1 MHRRKRLRARRAG
14 LALALLM
21 VALACGQATQSA
33 EPSPAPASLRDDH
46 VDEASLATVS
56 LTPEATRRLG
66 VETVS
71 AEVRML
77 ESPRRLAG
85 EVIPPPGRTVT
96 IAAPLAGLV
105 DADDLPLPGDQVA
118 ADQVLA
124 RLVPIATVDRD
135 LRAQAKSGIATAR
148 ARLTAGE
155 SRARR
160 AEALIVTGAGSER
173 AAEDARVERDVAAA
187 ELEAARARLRMIE
200 RAPLSSDVAWRL
212 KAPFAAVVRQ
222 VLVADGQS
230 VAGGA
235 PLVELVALDPPWVR
249 VSVPVVELAAI
260 ADGPAEVARLGRH
273 APSVA
278 AAQTAG
284 PPIADPIAGTVDR
297 FYALA
302 EAGSFHLGERVRV
315 DLPGVAAESVCVPAS
330 ALLVDVHGG
339 DWVYVQV
346 REDSYDRR
354 RVVVDRVRG
363 GIAALSRGV
372 EAGDVVVS
380 VGAAEL
386 FGIEFGAGH

>member
-1 MHRRKRLRARRAG
+1 M
-14 LALALLM
+14 ALAS
-21 VALACGQATQSA
+21 ACGEAA
-33 EPSPAPASLRDDH
+33 PPAKPTPPPASVADH
-46 VDEASLATVS
+46 VDEASLATVT

-66 VETVS
+66 IETEP
-71 AEVRML
+71 AEMRSL
-77 ESPRRLAG
+77 AARRRLAG
-85 EVIPPPGRTVT
+85 EIIPPPGRTVT
-96 IAAPLAGLV
+96 IAAPLAGLL
-105 DADDLPLPGDQVA
+105 DADELPLPGDRVA

-135 LRAQAKSGIATAR
+135 LRAQAKSGIATAT

-200 RAPLSSDVAWRL
+200 RAPLASDVAWRL
-212 KAPFAAVVRQ
+212 RAPFAAVIRQ
-222 VLVADGQS
+222 ILVADGQS

-249 VSVPVVELAAI
+249 VSVPVADLAALT
-260 ADGPAEVARLGRH
+260 DGPAEVARLGPD

-278 AAQTAG
+278 AVTIAG
-284 PPIADPIAGTVDR
+284 PPVADPIAGTVDR

-302 EAGSFHLGERVRV
+302 EAGSFLLGERVRV
-315 DLPGVAAESVCVPAS
+315 DLPGVAVESLCVPAS
-330 ALLVDVHGG
+330 ALLVDVIGG
-339 DWVYVQV
+339 TWIYVQV
-346 REDSYDRR
+346 QADSYDRR
-354 RVVVDRVRG
+354 RVVVDRVVDG
-363 GIAALSRGV
+363 SAAISRGLA
-372 EAGDVVVS
+372 AGDPVVS

-386 FGIEFGAGH
+386 FGLEFGAGH